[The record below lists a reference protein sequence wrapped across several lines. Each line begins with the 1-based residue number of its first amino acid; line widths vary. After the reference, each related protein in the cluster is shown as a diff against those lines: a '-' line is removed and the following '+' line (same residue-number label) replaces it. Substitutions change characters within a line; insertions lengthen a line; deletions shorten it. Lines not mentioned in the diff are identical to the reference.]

1 MFPRSPIGY
10 VKFVF
15 FDFDLFL
22 FYCLPKDPSKNIV
35 YASNKYDEDV
45 FVQAR
50 SEFHVENLHWI
61 SGKEPTHLLDEEN
74 EGKYRLILKIRHGPR
89 LAAGTLK
96 VLIDEEEDDDET
108 EIEITNQKNGGI
120 IKLDEKDGG
129 LAPGQYVVF
138 YTEDAECL
146 GGGIISERHW
156 AKFLQDTQSR
166 SETAA
171 AK

>member
-1 MFPRSPIGY
+1 MPSLRFQIGY
-10 VKFVF
+10 FKFISLF
-15 FDFDLFL
+15 WGLFL
-22 FYCLPKDPSKNIV
+22 PQKDPSKNVV
-35 YASNKYDEDV
+35 YASNKYDQDV

-61 SGKEPTHLLDEEN
+61 SGKEPIYLLNE
-74 EGKYRLILKIRHGPR
+74 EGKYRLILKIRHGPK
-89 LAAGTLK
+89 LAAGTLE
-96 VLIDEEEDDDET
+96 VLTDEEENDDADNET
-108 EIEITNQKNGGI
+108 TNKRNGGM

-156 AKFLQDTQSR
+156 AKFLLDTQSR
-166 SETAA
+166 SETLVVE
-171 AK
+171 